1 MLKVEDYEAMRRAYF
16 REGLSVRQISQ
27 KFHHGR
33 VVVRKALAE
42 AEPQGYISQEPRD
55 APVLGPYKMRIGE
68 LLDESGRQRRKQRY
82 TAHNIYK
89 QIQKEGY
96 AGSEI
101 SVRRYVGQQRRAR
114 QARQAF
120 LPLEFDPGQDAQADW
135 GEAEVEMAGERI
147 MVQFF
152 AMRLNHSRA
161 RFVIA
166 FPFQKQE
173 AFFEGHIQAFR
184 FFGGV
189 PHRIT
194 YDNLKTAVFQML
206 KGHNRREQQAF
217 IGFRSHYLFDSYY
230 CTPAQGHEKGGIE
243 SDVGFDQRNFFSP
256 LPKVGSFAELNVY
269 LRQACLENAERR
281 VRGADQTVAEQWQA
295 EKALLL
301 PPPTTDYKACT
312 THAVKANPYSQV
324 VFETN
329 RYSVPTEHVGDS
341 LVLRAYVFRVEILA
355 LDVVIANHPR
365 CLGREQDILDPLHY
379 LKLLAQRPGAF
390 EHAIP
395 MRRWRAQW
403 SEVYER
409 LLQQLRAAWPDG
421 RGLREFLAILKLHLD
436 HPAEHVEQAIRAALA
451 LGAAHLDGVELCLR
465 QLETPQDAPAALD
478 LSGYPQLQEIGV
490 QPVNLSQY
498 DRLLASAGGR

>member
-1 MLKVEDYEAMRRAYF
+1 VEDYEAMRRAYF
-16 REGLSVRQISQ
+16 REGLSVRQISE

-42 AEPQGYISQEPRD
+42 AEPHGYAVRVARE
-55 APVLGPYKMRIGE
+55 APVLGPYKTRIGE
-68 LLDESGRQRRKQRY
+68 LLDESDRQRRKQRY
-82 TAHNIYK
+82 TAHNIY
-89 QIQKEGY
+89 QQLQQDGY

-114 QARQAF
+114 QSRPAF

-135 GEAEVEMAGERI
+135 GEAEVEIAGERV
-147 MVQFF
+147 MVQFL
-152 AMRLNHSRA
+152 AMRLNYSRA
-161 RFVIA
+161 RFVMA
-166 FPFQKQE
+166 FPFQRQE

-189 PHRIT
+189 PQQIT
-194 YDNLKTAVFQML
+194 YDNLKTAVFQVL

-217 IGFRSHYLFDSYY
+217 TGFRSHYLFDSYY
-230 CTPAQGHEKGGIE
+230 CMPAQGHEKGGVE
-243 SDVGFDQRNFFSP
+243 NDVGFIQRNFFSP
-256 LPKVGSFAELNVY
+256 LLKVGSFAELNTC
-269 LRQACLENAERR
+269 LWQACLINAERR
-281 VRGADQTVAEQWQA
+281 VRGADQTVAEQWEA
-295 EKALLL
+295 EKAFLL
-301 PPPTTDYKACT
+301 PRPTTDYQACT
-312 THAVKANPYSQV
+312 THAVKPNPYSQV

-329 RYSVPTEHVGDS
+329 RYSVPTEYLAAA

-355 LDVVIANHPR
+355 LDAVIATHPR
-365 CLGREQDILDPLHY
+365 CLGREQDILEPLHY
-379 LKLLAQRPGAF
+379 LQLLTQRPGAF

-465 QLETPQDAPAALD
+465 QLETPQEAPVALD
-478 LSGYPQLQEIGV
+478 LSHYPQLQALGA
-490 QPVNLSQY
+490 QPINLHQY
-498 DRLLASAGGR
+498 DRLLVSADGC